1 MFVKTVFGFSFKG
14 SLLKKSMEDS
24 CNIVQNNTLQS
35 VTLKDG
41 IELTYQVFGQP
52 IATAPVVLVNHALTG
67 NSEVAGEKGWWKNL
81 IGEKEVI
88 DTEKFTIICF
98 NIPGNGFDQK
108 EENLI
113 VAYKKLTTKKMA
125 TLFWEGLSCIGI
137 DSLFAVIGGSLGG
150 GIAWEMGFLKPKAIQ
165 YIIPIATNY
174 KATDW
179 LIGNVLVQDQ
189 ILNNSTQ
196 PIHDARLHAMLLYRT
211 PQSLQAKFNTEKKKE
226 MFQVESWLLHH
237 GAKLEERFSLA
248 AYKLMNHLLKTIGEA
263 ISEENLIEFAKETT
277 AEIHQIAITTDY
289 FFTPDENLKTHQK
302 LKEIN
307 TKIKYSEI
315 DSIHGHDA
323 FLMEYEQLNAILKPI
338 FTTHNY

>member
-1 MFVKTVFGFSFKG
+1 
-14 SLLKKSMEDS
+14 MEDL
-24 CNIVQNNTLQS
+24 CNIVQNDALQS
-35 VTLKDG
+35 VTVNDG
-41 IELTYQVFGQP
+41 VELTYQVFGQP

-67 NSEVAGEKGWWKNL
+67 NSKVAGEKGWWKSL
-81 IGEKEVI
+81 IGENEVI

-98 NIPGNGFDQK
+98 NIPGNGFDGIQ
-108 EENLI
+108 ENLI
-113 VAYKKLTTKKMA
+113 ENYKEYTTKDIA
-125 TLFWEGLSCIGI
+125 ILFWEGLKQIGVEE
-137 DSLFAVIGGSLGG
+137 LFAVIGGSLGG

-165 YIIPIATNY
+165 HIIPIATNY

-189 ILNNSTQ
+189 ILNNSAQ

-211 PQSLQAKFNTEKKKE
+211 PQSLQSKFNTQKKE
-226 MFQVESWLLHH
+226 EVFQVESWLLHH
-237 GAKLEERFSLA
+237 GAKLEARFSLA
-248 AYKLMNHLLKTIGEA
+248 AYKLMNHLLKTIGET
-263 ISEENLIEFAKETT
+263 ISEEELIEFAKETT

-289 FFTPDENLKTHQK
+289 FFTPDENRKTHQK

-323 FLMEYEQLNAILKPI
+323 FLIEYEQLNTLLKPI
-338 FTTHNY
+338 FKNTTQTIEV